1 MSLGIEIQQ
10 AGDIAVL
17 QCAVGTVGTE
27 ALGLVIDAVTRLPR
41 LRVIVFDISEV
52 EMLDARGLGML
63 VSLHNWACAND
74 IQLKIVNPS
83 KLVREVLELTGLTS
97 VLHVSS
103 LQDLIEIFCGP
114 DRAIENATRAVAWP
128 NLC

>member
-1 MSLGIEIQQ
+1 MSLGVEIEQ
-10 AGDIAVL
+10 AADVAVL
-17 QCAVGTVGTE
+17 QCSGRMVGTE
-27 ALGLVIDAVTRLPR
+27 ALGLVIDAATRLSR
-41 LRVIVFDISEV
+41 LRVVVFDLSEV
-52 EMLDARGLGML
+52 EMLDASGLGML

-74 IQLKIVNPS
+74 TQIKVVNPS

-114 DRAIENATRAVAWP
+114 DRAIENATRAVA
-128 NLC
+128 